1 MTIYFNIKFDKKEN
15 HDKTEGGM
23 SRYDDYSA
31 AVRRFASPPRQSSRA
46 SSRGRPVN
54 GLSSNSRQV
63 NPPHPANNSR
73 AVNPSRH
80 KLSTRA
86 RSSNPPMINS
96 MTVKSASS
104 STVHSSSSKVNSP
117 EFLKLK
123 KCIGT
128 VIASGRAMSLSS
140 FEKSYKLLVG
150 EDIPYRKYQ
159 FDNVVK
165 FLSSLSE
172 TCEVK
177 VIEGQTFVNKA
188 KNSSA
193 SRSDP
198 SKSSE
203 NRGIAEPIESDMMI
217 TTDKATIVSRLREL
231 LLGRKFG
238 LLISQVVKLYE
249 KKFSEQLREDWLLWI
264 DDSGFVIERNN
275 STVPVIKLK
284 DVDGSASVKNAG
296 KSNNNESE
304 VCQSNGMEAA
314 DENAI
319 ENVET
324 VSRILEKVDVP
335 NVIRFVFLVLTTLY
349 IVLIFSHPVVRRV
362 SNIYALN
369 RQPSVLSILIS
380 KMV

>member
-123 KCIGT
+123 KYIGT
-128 VIASGRAMSLSS
+128 ELQQRSSINIHKGR
-140 FEKSYKLLVG
+140 
-150 EDIPYRKYQ
+150 
-159 FDNVVK
+159 VK
-165 FLSSLSE
+165 
-172 TCEVK
+172 
-177 VIEGQTFVNKA
+177 
-188 KNSSA
+188 
-193 SRSDP
+193 
-198 SKSSE
+198 
-203 NRGIAEPIESDMMI
+203 
-217 TTDKATIVSRLREL
+217 
-231 LLGRKFG
+231 
-238 LLISQVVKLYE
+238 
-249 KKFSEQLREDWLLWI
+249 KK
-264 DDSGFVIERNN
+264 
-275 STVPVIKLK
+275 
-284 DVDGSASVKNAG
+284 
-296 KSNNNESE
+296 
-304 VCQSNGMEAA
+304 
-314 DENAI
+314 
-319 ENVET
+319 
-324 VSRILEKVDVP
+324 
-335 NVIRFVFLVLTTLY
+335 
-349 IVLIFSHPVVRRV
+349 
-362 SNIYALN
+362 
-369 RQPSVLSILIS
+369 
-380 KMV
+380 